1 MNPSKVMRIAGRE
14 FAATVLTKGFIIA
27 ALVMPVI
34 IGAVM
39 PLVVIMMEHAKPPA
53 DRGELAVIDKTG
65 EVYPLV
71 VDRLKPERIVEAR
84 QEQAKAIT
92 EYVKGMLPEQLKD
105 KAGEQLDQLTSQ
117 QLDSVYEQFGVPQ
130 LRVIELP
137 PDTDVEGE
145 QAKLRA
151 QIGQAAQTERGADRG
166 LLAVAVV
173 DANAVKPTG
182 GDNYGSFDLY
192 TVPKLDDRTIDE
204 IRSAMR
210 WSILERRYE
219 ASGLDRSRI
228 DAMTNVAYRGTQE
241 VTETG
246 TRESSL
252 ELNMLLPGAF
262 MILMLMGTMTGGQYL
277 LTTTIEEKSSRVVE
291 LLLSAVSSV
300 ELMTGKI
307 VGQMA
312 VGLTL
317 LLVYNAVGIIAL
329 FAFQRAD
336 LIAGSTIAWML
347 VLFALA
353 YFMFASIMAAIGSA
367 VNELREAQA
376 LMTPV
381 MLFVM
386 VPYFFFMPITRDP
399 GSTLAVVTSFI
410 PPISPFILMMRIAST
425 TPPPLWQVLAGV
437 AVNVVGVVVFVWLAA
452 KVFRVGLLMFG
463 KPPNLATLVK
473 WVRMA

>member
-14 FAATVLTKGFIIA
+14 FASTVLTKGFIIG
-27 ALVMPVI
+27 ALVVPAMIAV
-34 IGAVM
+34 VM
-39 PLVVIMMEHAKPPA
+39 PLVILLVNMAKPPA
-53 DRGELAVIDKTG
+53 DIGELAVIDRSG
-65 EVYPLV
+65 EVAGLV
-71 VDRLKPERIVEAR
+71 AERLDPEKIVEAR
-84 QEQAKAIT
+84 HEQQAEIMQFAAQF
-92 EYVKGMLPEQLKD
+92 LPDDLDEAAQ
-105 KAGEQLDQLTSQ
+105 DQLNALSNE
-117 QLDSVYEQFGVPQ
+117 QLDSVYEHFGVPQ
-130 LRVIELP
+130 LRVTELP
-137 PDTDVEGE
+137 ADTDIEAQQARLRENIGKTDRGE
-145 QAKLRA
+145 
-151 QIGQAAQTERGADRG
+151 DRG

-173 DANAVKPTG
+173 DEHAVTPEPESET
-182 GDNYGSFDLY
+182 YGAFEVF
-192 TVPKLDDRTIDE
+192 TVPKLDDRTVSE
-204 IRSAMR
+204 IRSAIR

-219 ASGLDRSRI
+219 AAGMDRARI
-228 DAMTNVAYRGTQE
+228 DALTNVAYTATQE

-246 TRESSL
+246 TRESSF

-262 MILMLMGTMTGGQYL
+262 MILMLMGVMTGGQYL

-317 LLVYNAVGIIAL
+317 LLIYNAVGIVAL
-329 FAFQRAD
+329 FAFERAD
-336 LIAGSTIAWML
+336 MIDGVVIAWML
-347 VLFALA
+347 VFFALA
-353 YFMFASIMAAIGSA
+353 YFMFASIMAAIGSS

-386 VPYFFFMPITRDP
+386 IPYFFFLPVTRDP
-399 GSTLAVVTSFI
+399 NSVLSTVLSYI
-410 PPISPFILMMRIAST
+410 PPISPFIMIMRVASS
-425 TPPPLWQVLAGV
+425 TPPPLWQVLLAV
-437 AVNVVGVVVFVWLAA
+437 AVNVVGVFVFVWFAA